1 MQVKWQF
8 GWEQRV
14 FVDEM
19 EWKIVKILQILEQY
33 QEFSKDRSQ
42 Y

>member
-14 FVDEM
+14 FVDGM
-19 EWKIVKILQILEQY
+19 EWKIVMILKILEQY

-42 Y
+42 S